1 MPNQELA
8 QLDTSQLAAQA
19 QAAYEE
25 GRVRECLELLKKL
38 AMVDPANVE
47 AQALQSAIREDI
59 QQDLHDARALLEH
72 SGSPDEK
79 KKYRKASEIILLK
92 TLQLDSEN
100 EEAKILLQSTRAL
113 SGGQTPHHQNEEV
126 PFVAAPVLS
135 DGGKR
140 GKKKSRLKGPIALLI
155 LAAIG
160 GGYLLL
166 QSRTA
171 NPATTSTPTERT
183 APASTPDFT
192 PRPQQTGTPPV
203 APAASAFPTPT
214 PSATTS
220 TPAAAA
226 PPVTPPVSA
235 GTAATAA
242 AAGTAPVDAAAA
254 PILGKLAVSSPVT
267 AEIYMN
273 GRYLGSTPTTL
284 QLPPGRQTLEYRRND
299 LRNVVNH
306 QIRPNE
312 TTTASVTF
320 QVNVQINAKP
330 WAQVFLDGT
339 ARRPLGQTPLS
350 GVTVP
355 IGGVLVFENPNFP
368 SKSYRITEK
377 DAAIQVDFP

>member
-1 MPNQELA
+1 
-8 QLDTSQLAAQA
+8 
-19 QAAYEE
+19 
-25 GRVRECLELLKKL
+25 
-38 AMVDPANVE
+38 
-47 AQALQSAIREDI
+47 
-59 QQDLHDARALLEH
+59 
-72 SGSPDEK
+72 
-79 KKYRKASEIILLK
+79 
-92 TLQLDSEN
+92 
-100 EEAKILLQSTRAL
+100 
-113 SGGQTPHHQNEEV
+113 
-126 PFVAAPVLS
+126 
-135 DGGKR
+135 
-140 GKKKSRLKGPIALLI
+140 
-155 LAAIG
+155 
-160 GGYLLL
+160 
-166 QSRTA
+166 
-171 NPATTSTPTERT
+171 
-183 APASTPDFT
+183 
-192 PRPQQTGTPPV
+192 
-203 APAASAFPTPT
+203 
-214 PSATTS
+214 
-220 TPAAAA
+220 
-226 PPVTPPVSA
+226 VTPPVSA